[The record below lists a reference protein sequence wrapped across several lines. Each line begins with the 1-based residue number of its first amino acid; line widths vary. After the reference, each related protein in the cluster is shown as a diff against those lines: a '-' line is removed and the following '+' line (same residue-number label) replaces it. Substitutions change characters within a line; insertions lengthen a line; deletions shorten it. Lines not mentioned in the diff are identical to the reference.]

1 MQGEVN
7 LAKGQAFL
15 EANAEEEG
23 VQVTESG
30 LQYTVIEEGTGDSPA
45 ATDTVK
51 VHYCGTLIDGEKFD
65 SSYDRGEPAQF
76 PVNGVIQGWVEAL
89 QLMGEGAKWKLFIP
103 PELAYGPRGAGGVI
117 GPNATLIFDVELIA
131 IV

>member
-7 LAKGQAFL
+7 LAKGKAFL
-15 EANAEEEG
+15 EANANEEG

-30 LQYTVIEEGTGDSPA
+30 LQYKVIEEGTGDKPV

-65 SSYDRGEPAQF
+65 SSYDRGTPAQF

-103 PELAYGPRGAGGVI
+103 PELAYGARGAGGVI
-117 GPNATLIFDVELIA
+117 GPNAALIFDVELIA